1 MINAIGQ
8 QEHCRKS
15 FYGGKGYNLNIL
27 KQAGFPVPEGY
38 IITTE
43 EFDNFMQ
50 DNNINYTTNQYLAF
64 NTEIQEKIINGKLPE
79 KLKSELSSLIVQ
91 MKNNGSNK
99 FVVRSSAICEDSETF
114 SMAGMFESYINL
126 SSFSDIEEA
135 LKKCYASLYSD
146 RILDFIFDNEISFD
160 NLKMAVVLQE
170 YIPGEISGVT
180 FTADTINMDSNIAH
194 INAISGECSNF
205 VSGMAKSQNYK
216 VNKTTK
222 EYTLGNENGSILEE
236 AKLKELLDI
245 SLKIEKTMGYFQDIE
260 WTSSNDKIYILQ
272 TRPITT
278 FKIQGTDPWENIDN
292 PNSTWDRLYDKP
304 LTPLMQDI
312 VNTEVTSFSKGAA
325 RTVFRL
331 DIYGEGQIIN
341 GFYYIRQ
348 KELDNKD
355 TRRKAFVDEVNN
367 LFDEG
372 KNIYEDVI
380 LPEILAIINKIETLE
395 ENGLDNNNDNNN
407 NNNNNNI
414 NNLLE
419 YLKLSIEYLNFT
431 LENHWPA
438 VHGNMYIDVFQEYI
452 KKILPQIDTEN
463 YYDLIWNES
472 KLAKERRNLIEMADL
487 VKGNDKLLN
496 LFENSPYDMILYEKI
511 NKLDAGKELIEKIKQ
526 HQQEY
531 KYCDAGMDYILHP
544 TMGERPDYVISGIR
558 DMLSIDSQKFYA
570 SINKTKENKLR
581 LITEIESKLSSSEII
596 NFRKELKKA
605 ESSFLAND
613 NHNYYMER
621 MYRGFLWYAV
631 KNAAKILFSQGVIN
645 SEKDIYYLHINEI
658 YELLANP
665 VSPATLINDR
675 KGLYTEQLNLLA
687 PEILGLI
694 PNEQIGSDQMADSSI
709 EKEEQI
715 IIKATSGL
723 NKKVKG
729 KIVRGIPKTIEENSI
744 ILLPHCHFEGLLRI
758 LGKVKGLIFNWGSPY
773 DHLGIIARE
782 MNIPAMYNA
791 YNSIDLL
798 KDGDMVELDGV
809 NGTITK
815 LK

>member
-278 FKIQGTDPWENIDN
+278 FKIQGIDPWKNIDN

-395 ENGLDNNNDNNN
+395 ENGLDNNN
-407 NNNNNNI
+407 I

-438 VHGNMYIDVFQEYI
+438 VHGNMYIDIFQEYI

-496 LFENSPYDMILYEKI
+496 LFDNSPYDMILYEKI

-558 DMLSIDSQKFYA
+558 DMLSINSQKFYA

-631 KNAAKILFSQGVIN
+631 KNAAKVLFSQGVIN

-675 KGLYTEQLNLLA
+675 KVLYTEQLNLLA

-694 PNEQIGSDQMADSSI
+694 PNEQIGSYQMADSSI